1 MQDTQTSMLF
11 FMLTDILKESTRLLF
26 VGKEAK
32 QVVENA
38 FRQEAQEH
46 FIDIEG
52 MVSRKKQLIP
62 QISTGIQ

>member
-1 MQDTQTSMLF
+1 MLF

-32 QVVENA
+32 QVVENV

-46 FIDIEG
+46 FIDVEG